1 VVGAHAF
8 ARGAPL
14 GLGGHDRDGTV
25 FQPGRPSARAHQATP
40 GQRPDQPVAPYR
52 RRCTPT
58 HVEVRSRNVSRS
70 GRPPLIAIADYELLT
85 AADNSSV
92 MRCRIANSV
101 HQMHEASGRIL
112 ALAHT
117 ALLYEITGDEAGVP
131 WIR

>member
-1 VVGAHAF
+1 
-8 ARGAPL
+8 
-14 GLGGHDRDGTV
+14 
-25 FQPGRPSARAHQATP
+25 
-40 GQRPDQPVAPYR
+40 
-52 RRCTPT
+52 
-58 HVEVRSRNVSRS
+58 VSRS

-92 MRCRIANSV
+92 MRGGIANSV

>member
-1 VVGAHAF
+1 M
-8 ARGAPL
+8 
-14 GLGGHDRDGTV
+14 
-25 FQPGRPSARAHQATP
+25 
-40 GQRPDQPVAPYR
+40 
-52 RRCTPT
+52 
-58 HVEVRSRNVSRS
+58 SRS

-92 MRCRIANSV
+92 MRCRIADSV

-112 ALAHT
+112 PLAHT

>member
-1 VVGAHAF
+1 
-8 ARGAPL
+8 
-14 GLGGHDRDGTV
+14 
-25 FQPGRPSARAHQATP
+25 
-40 GQRPDQPVAPYR
+40 
-52 RRCTPT
+52 
-58 HVEVRSRNVSRS
+58 
-70 GRPPLIAIADYELLT
+70 LT

-92 MRCRIANSV
+92 MRCRIADSV